1 MKKTAIVTGAGR
13 GIGFAIAKRLAE
25 AGFQLALVAS
35 SPEEKYKDN
44 LEILKAAQADFCY
57 IQADLSQN
65 EDRIRCVE
73 TVIGKYGRMD
83 VLVNNAG
90 VAPKERRDLL
100 DMTEESFDRLIAVNT
115 KSVMFLS
122 QLAAKQM
129 LMQDKRDGV
138 RGIIVNISSM
148 SANVTSVNRGEY
160 CVSKAGVS
168 MLTKLYADRLA
179 GDQIYVYEIRP
190 GIIETDM
197 TETVHEKYS
206 KLFREGG
213 CPIARWGKP
222 EDVADAAE
230 ILCSGRLKYTTGQIL
245 NVDGGFQI
253 QRL

>member
-57 IQADLSQN
+57 IQADLSKN

-90 VAPKERRDLL
+90 VAPKERRDLP

-222 EDVADAAE
+222 EDVAEAAE

>member
-65 EDRIRCVE
+65 KDRIRCVE
-73 TVIGKYGRMD
+73 TVIGKYGRVD

-222 EDVADAAE
+222 EDVAEAAE

>member
-73 TVIGKYGRMD
+73 TVIGKYGRVD

-138 RGIIVNISSM
+138 RGVIVNISSM

-222 EDVADAAE
+222 EDVAEAAE

>member
-57 IQADLSQN
+57 IQADLSKN

>member
-57 IQADLSQN
+57 IQADLSKN

-90 VAPKERRDLL
+90 VAPKERRDLP

>member
-73 TVIGKYGRMD
+73 TVIGKYGRVD

>member
-25 AGFQLALVAS
+25 VGFQLALVAS

-44 LEILKAAQADFCY
+44 LETLKAARADFCY

-73 TVIGKYGRMD
+73 TVIGKYGRVD

>member
-1 MKKTAIVTGAGR
+1 MKKTAIVTGSGR

-35 SPEEKYKDN
+35 SPEEKYKEN

-57 IQADLSQN
+57 IQADLSKN

-73 TVIGKYGRMD
+73 TVAGKYGRID

-197 TETVHEKYS
+197 TETVHDKYS

-222 EDVADAAE
+222 EDVAEAAE